1 MLTRAVTFR
10 RLDLTIF
17 TNFVEDRPRKGERKQ
32 QNTIGRKKCSHP
44 ALCMVSTTDTLKAMG
59 AAFDTAVQSIPP
71 HLQDYERAR
80 RKLALLIIRHMESG
94 EPDANLG
101 TVALLDFLRAT
112 Q

>member
-1 MLTRAVTFR
+1 MLPSSAMHGVY
-10 RLDLTIF
+10 D
-17 TNFVEDRPRKGERKQ
+17 P
-32 QNTIGRKKCSHP
+32 
-44 ALCMVSTTDTLKAMG
+44 DTLKAMG
-59 AAFDTAVQSIPP
+59 AAFVTAGQSIPP